1 MSQKCIKK
9 LQLNKFRVVEIPCNK
24 ELYEKFRPVDSSSI
38 GDATPGQ
45 PVNAGSGLSKTQS
58 TQIGIDIMKQ
68 DKKDRDAAVA
78 AAASAAASSTDNVEP
93 DKSNE

>member
-9 LQLNKFRVVEIPCNK
+9 LQLNKFRVVNIPCNK
-24 ELYEKFRPVDSSSI
+24 DLYEKFRPVDTSSI

-68 DKKDRDAAVA
+68 DKKDRDAAAA
-78 AAASAAASSTDNVEP
+78 AAASAATSFDNVES